1 MEVIANVKTAGILRI
16 GSLVWITSYGPY
28 FGCTGVVCRVDV
40 IEETDLDLLPFYQ
53 VELHDG
59 QAGEPVWFER
69 DAVVE
74 VEGDH
79 APGVSQR
86 QEA

>member
-1 MEVIANVKTAGILRI
+1 MEVIVNVKTVGILRI

-28 FGCTGVVCRVDV
+28 FGCTGVVRRVDV
-40 IEETDLDLLPFYQ
+40 IEGDGHDPLPFYQ
-53 VELHDG
+53 VELHEG
-59 QAGEPVWFER
+59 QAREPVWFER

-79 APGVSQR
+79 APSVSQR

>member
-1 MEVIANVKTAGILRI
+1 MEVMINVKTAGILRI
-16 GSLVWITSYGPY
+16 GSLVWITSYGLY
-28 FGCTGVVCRVDV
+28 FGCTGVVRRVDV
-40 IEETDLDLLPFYQ
+40 IEGAGLDHLPFYQ

-59 QAGEPVWFER
+59 QAREPVWFEW

-79 APGVSQR
+79 APSVSQR